1 MFYCFFMSKILK
13 LNTEQIE
20 KIIYHSI
27 NEATNLTIKNYL
39 AKNDNIMSKMEKY
52 MKTYGVV
59 MKNIETNKVYL
70 VLDNP
75 SLSNIIGYNMVIA
88 RLLKSNE
95 QYGQFVIKPRIMFT
109 LLNAN

>member
-1 MFYCFFMSKILK
+1 MSKILK
-13 LNTEQIE
+13 LKKEQIE
-20 KIIYHSI
+20 KIIYNSI
-27 NEATNLTIKNYL
+27 NEATNFTVKNYL
-39 AKNDNIMSKMEKY
+39 AKNENIMSKMEKY

-59 MKNIETNKVYL
+59 MRNIENNRIYI

-75 SLSNIIGYNMVIA
+75 SLSNIIGYNMVVA